1 MINEVLR
8 NQELL
13 IKDLNKAKAE
23 ENQQSAFNFFKE
35 IEEKYKILIDE
46 GMRPINER
54 LMEEAQKSKG
64 FGVATILQMIMGIM
78 FFVTIISNFV

>member
-1 MINEVLR
+1 M
-8 NQELL
+8 
-13 IKDLNKAKAE
+13 
-23 ENQQSAFNFFKE
+23 
-35 IEEKYKILIDE
+35 IDE